1 MGYDKFN
8 AAIAGAVRNMGP
20 GGICCAMIRFSKHG
34 LLLVLLLNVL
44 AGAAVVDPAEAGS
57 TVRSG
62 VAAMARQDYGAAAR
76 DLSPIAQ
83 RGNPEAQ
90 AYMGYLYATGRG
102 VPQDYTQAAIWY
114 RRAADQGHSG
124 AQYELGLLYDKGQGV
139 PVNVIEA
146 EKWLILATAA
156 APKPAADDRTRM
168 RDAVRTK
175 MTLGELAQARMEALA
190 WRPRLEQ

>member
-1 MGYDKFN
+1 
-8 AAIAGAVRNMGP
+8 
-20 GGICCAMIRFSKHG
+20 MIRFPKHG
-34 LLLVLLLNVL
+34 LMLVLLLNVL
-44 AGAAVVDPAEAGS
+44 AGAAVVNSAEAGP

-62 VAAMARQDYGAAAR
+62 VAAIVRQDYLVAAR
-76 DLSPIAQ
+76 DLAPIAQ

-90 AYMGYLYATGRG
+90 AYMGFLYATGRG

-139 PVNVIEA
+139 PVNVIQA

-156 APKPAADDRTRM
+156 APKAAAEDRTRM
-168 RDAVRTK
+168 RDAVGTK

-190 WRPRLEQ
+190 WQPRHEQ

>member
-1 MGYDKFN
+1 
-8 AAIAGAVRNMGP
+8 
-20 GGICCAMIRFSKHG
+20 MIRFPKHG
-34 LLLVLLLNVL
+34 LLLILLLSVL
-44 AGAAVVDPAEAGS
+44 TGAAVVDPAEAGP

-62 VAAMARQDYGAAAR
+62 VAAIARQDYVTAAR
-76 DLSPIAQ
+76 DLAPIAE

-102 VPQDYTQAAIWY
+102 VPQNYTQAAIWY

-139 PVNVIEA
+139 PVNVIQA
-146 EKWLILATAA
+146 EKWLILATTA
-156 APKPAADDRTRM
+156 APKAAADDRTRM

-190 WRPRLEQ
+190 WQPRREQ

>member
-1 MGYDKFN
+1 
-8 AAIAGAVRNMGP
+8 
-20 GGICCAMIRFSKHG
+20 MIRFPKHG
-34 LLLVLLLNVL
+34 LLLILLLNVWT
-44 AGAAVVDPAEAGS
+44 GAAAVDFAEAGP

-62 VAAMARQDYGAAAR
+62 VAAMARQDYATAAR
-76 DLSPIAQ
+76 ELAPIAQ

-124 AQYELGLLYDKGQGV
+124 AQYQLGLLYDKGQGV
-139 PVNVIEA
+139 PVNVIQA

-156 APKPAADDRTRM
+156 APKAAADDRTRM

>member
-1 MGYDKFN
+1 M
-8 AAIAGAVRNMGP
+8 VP
-20 GGICCAMIRFSKHG
+20 GGIFCTLVRHPIYG
-34 LLLVLLLNVL
+34 LLLVLLLSAL
-44 AGAAVVDPAEAGS
+44 AGTAVVRSAEAGP

-62 VAAMARQDYGAAAR
+62 VAAMARQDYAAAAR
-76 DLSPIAQ
+76 DFSPIAQ
-83 RGNPEAQ
+83 LGNPEAQ
-90 AYMGYLYATGRG
+90 TYMGYLYAIGRG

-114 RRAADQGHSG
+114 RRAAEQGHSG

-156 APKPAADDRTRM
+156 APKTAADDRTRM